1 MNDDDDTDN
10 DNVVHLIVANETDTE
25 EPSLAEKTRASV
37 VDVLEEML
45 ERARAGDITELVAA
59 SVDTD
64 GDACIHVSSADWL
77 GAVGLFE
84 TGKHIFIT
92 QFNSKMVD

>member
-1 MNDDDDTDN
+1 MNDDDDT
-10 DNVVHLIVANETDTE
+10 DNVVHLIVANESDTE
-25 EPSLAEKTRASV
+25 EPSLAEKTRTSV
-37 VDVLEEML
+37 IDVLEEML

-59 SVDTD
+59 SVDAD

-84 TGKHIFIT
+84 TGNHIFIT

>member
-1 MNDDDDTDN
+1 MNDNED
-10 DNVVHLIVANETDTE
+10 DNVVHLIVANDSDTDE
-25 EPSLAEKTRASV
+25 QSLEEKTRASV

-45 ERARAGDITELVAA
+45 ERARAGEMTEFVAA
-59 SVDTD
+59 SVDAD

-77 GAVGLFE
+77 GAVGLYE

-92 QFNSKMVD
+92 QYNSKLVD

>member
-1 MNDDDDTDN
+1 MTNNEDDN
-10 DNVVHLIVANETDTE
+10 NVVHLIVANDSDTDEQSLE
-25 EPSLAEKTRASV
+25 EKKEGSV

-45 ERARAGDITELVAA
+45 ERARAGEMTEFVAA
-59 SVDTD
+59 SIDSD
-64 GDACIHVSSADWL
+64 GDACIHVSSADFL

-92 QFNSKMVD
+92 QYNSKLVD

>member
-1 MNDDDDTDN
+1 MEDNDDDDT

-37 VDVLEEML
+37 IDVLEEML

-92 QFNSKMVD
+92 KFNSKMVD

>member
-1 MNDDDDTDN
+1 MNDDDDT

-37 VDVLEEML
+37 IDVLEEML

-92 QFNSKMVD
+92 QFNTKMVD

>member
-1 MNDDDDTDN
+1 MNDDDDT

-37 VDVLEEML
+37 IDVLEEML

>member
-1 MNDDDDTDN
+1 MNDDDDT
-10 DNVVHLIVANETDTE
+10 DNVVHLIVANESDTE

-37 VDVLEEML
+37 IDVLEEML

>member
-10 DNVVHLIVANETDTE
+10 DNVVHLIVANESDTE

>member
-1 MNDDDDTDN
+1 MNDDDDT